1 MCGPPLTSSGSVT
14 VMMLYSHVSRV
25 RHGVTTVVTRTVTGD
40 KMTVAMECRGVAAT
54 AIFRRKQL

>member
-1 MCGPPLTSSGSVT
+1 M
-14 VMMLYSHVSRV
+14 SRV